1 VRDLSVVGA
10 RPQFVKAAVVSERLQ
25 DAGIDEVLV
34 HTGQHY
40 DVAMSGLFFEQL
52 KLRAP
57 SRNLGIGSGT
67 HADQTGRMLME
78 LERVMQS
85 ERPDR
90 VLVYGD
96 TNSTLAGALAAA
108 KLQLPVDHV
117 EAGLRSFDREM
128 PEELN
133 RVITDRL
140 ADLLLCPTATA
151 VDNLA
156 REGITQGVLLTG
168 DVMLDLALRVRSV
181 ALETSLPGDLR
192 EGEYFFATVHRASNT
207 DGRERLS
214 CVMTALDL
222 VARDVAPVIL
232 AAHPRLRARLVDHG
246 ITASHVRIVEPQGYL
261 ETQGLILRAR
271 GVITDSGGVQ
281 KEALFHGAPCL
292 TLRDTTEWVESVTA
306 RLNLLVG
313 DNLEFLPRYAATC
326 AGRHDVPQSVLQAFG
341 GGRAG
346 ACIASAIRAAGANR
360 RRWSGPVGVTR
371 ENA

>member
-1 VRDLSVVGA
+1 MRVLTVVGA
-10 RPQFVKAAVVSERLQ
+10 RPQFIKAAVVSEHLQ
-25 DAGIDEVLV
+25 DAGIEELLV

-40 DVAMSGLFFEQL
+40 DVAMSDLFFEQL
-52 KLRAP
+52 QLRAP
-57 SRNLGIGSGT
+57 SRNLGIGSGS
-67 HADQTGRMLME
+67 HANQTARMLVE

-96 TNSTLAGALAAA
+96 TNSTLAGAMAAA

-133 RVITDRL
+133 RVVTDHL

-156 REGITQGVLLTG
+156 REGLTDGVLLSG

-181 ALETSLPGDLR
+181 ALATSLPGDVR
-192 EGEYFFATVHRASNT
+192 EGQYFFATVHRASNT
-207 DGRERLS
+207 DARDRLS
-214 CVMTALDL
+214 CLMQALDL
-222 VARDVAPVIL
+222 VASDVAPVVL
-232 AAHPRLRARLVDHG
+232 AAHPRLRARLAEHA
-246 ITASHVRIVEPQGYL
+246 IATSHVRIVDPQGYL

-281 KEALFHGAPCL
+281 KEALFHGVPCL
-292 TLRDTTEWVESVTA
+292 TLRSTTEWTESVSA
-306 RLNLLVG
+306 HMNVLVG
-313 DNLEFLPRYAATC
+313 ESLEHLPDYAAECT
-326 AGRHDVPQSVLQAFG
+326 GRRDIPKSVLHAFG
-341 GGRAG
+341 DGRAG
-346 ACIASAIRAAGANR
+346 ACIAATLRSAGASR
-360 RRWSGPVGVTR
+360 RRWNGSAIAAR